1 MADIQEIE
9 ANGTVYEIAVK
20 STSKVNGLSTEL
32 SNINDSIDSVSGD
45 VDAVSG
51 RVDTA
56 EQDISDLTARVNNLQ
71 SIGRFLAMWDADT
84 GIARYLE
91 AGFVYEQGD
100 YFIIAQVGNPNFM
113 PTGASYTGA
122 STTVTT
128 DPIEVSDMFFYDGTR
143 WIYLPNHQRQ
153 IAVDEALSTTST
165 NPVENRVVTAAL
177 NGKQDTLTEDN
188 AGTGISIVDGVISN
202 TQTSAEWGK
211 ITGNLNDQLDLKKA
225 LDNAG
230 GGINGSIT
238 WLDTRNV
245 TMFDD
250 GDGGYSDQNYDHDK
264 QFKGDYA
271 DIIFQLS
278 GGKDY
283 LIENKDN
290 INICINRFSRCRHN
304 GQEARNIRKYRI
316 ITDSRI
322 KTDFTMYCYK
332 VINPDSQSFEYD
344 ETQNRYFYTTGR
356 YEDGNMGQ
364 LIADD
369 PAIYLYR
376 GIGNVLS
383 GTNNLSGWA
392 SSLDN
397 LYDPGLG
404 VTDITDEPGQIMRCP
419 EHDINEVNQTKALKE
434 REAFKKM
441 RCREYNVDGKTYYY
455 YALSW
460 QQFANVEDTE
470 DVYVARKLNE
480 EGEEVPLEKFVY
492 EPGRETEDM
501 GISLMSLGL
510 VGEIIDPHTPF
521 VRHPEFDWYWWAFD
535 SEQDMMNAI
544 IETSEA
550 GEEESTPNAYVGD
563 YPVKPVRL
571 ADCSYLNTKNRI
583 IKHEEGT
590 EEEWEETLAQAG
602 QYLSFKWTLFEHPE
616 WIQDEEELTF
626 RLPYD
631 TYHLNMRFQGF
642 QKSAMAQDINEKNNI
657 MRAMGVFPNP
667 TKWGGAKGGVHSS
680 NHARLTEA
688 LQFYTKTNDDVRFGR
703 RPKTNIINKKL
714 TVVLFTED
722 DGEGGKVFGSCKQ
735 TLL

>member
-20 STSKVNGLSTEL
+20 STSKVSGLSTAL
-32 SNINDSIDSVSGD
+32 SNINDSISGVSD
-45 VDAVSG
+45 NVDAVSG
-51 RVDTA
+51 RVDTN

-91 AGFVYEQGD
+91 SGFVYEQGD
-100 YFIIAQVGNPNFM
+100 YFIIAQVGDPNYM
-113 PTGASYTGA
+113 PTGSSYTGA
-122 STTVTT
+122 STTETE

-153 IAVDEALSTTST
+153 IAVDETLSTTST
-165 NPVENRVVTAAL
+165 NPVENRVVTTAL
-177 NGKQDTLTEDN
+177 NNKQDTLTEDN
-188 AGTGISIVDGVISN
+188 AGEGISIVDGVISN

-211 ITGNLNDQLDLKKA
+211 ITGNLNDQLDLKRA
-225 LDNAG
+225 LDNVSG
-230 GGINGSIT
+230 GGVNGSIT

-245 TMFDD
+245 TMWD
-250 GDGGYSDQNYDHDK
+250 GGDSGYSDSNYDHDK

-290 INICINRFSRCRHN
+290 INICINRFSRCKHN
-304 GQEARNIRKYRI
+304 HQQARNIRKYRI
-316 ITDSRI
+316 ITDNRI

-332 VINPDSQSFEYD
+332 VVNPDSESFEYD
-344 ETQNRYFYTTGR
+344 ETQNRYFYTTGH
-356 YEDGNMGQ
+356 YEDMGQ
-364 LIADD
+364 LINDD

-376 GIGNVLS
+376 GIGNVWS

-397 LYDPGLG
+397 LCDPGLN
-404 VTDITDEPGQIMRCP
+404 VTDITDDPGYIMRCP
-419 EHDINEVNQTKALKE
+419 EHDINEINQTKLLKE
-434 REAFKKM
+434 TNAFTRM
-441 RCREYNVDGKTYYY
+441 RCREYVVDGKTYYY
-455 YALSW
+455 YSMNWRTL
-460 QQFANVEDTE
+460 ANIEDTE
-470 DVYVARKLNE
+470 DVFVACKYNE
-480 EGEEVPLEKFVY
+480 EGDEVPLEKFVY
-492 EPGRETEDM
+492 EPGRETDDM
-501 GISLMSLGL
+501 GIGYINLGK

-550 GEEESTPNAYVGD
+550 RKERDTTPNAYLGD

-590 EEEWEETLAQAG
+590 EEEWEEILVYAG

-642 QKSAMAQDINEKNNI
+642 QKSAMDQNLDAKNNI
-657 MRAMGVFPNP
+657 MRAMETSTTP
-667 TKWGGAKGGVHSS
+667 TKWGAEKGSVHFN

-688 LQFYTKTNDDVRFGR
+688 IQFCTKTNDEVRFGKR
-703 RPKTNIINKKL
+703 SKTNIINRKL
-714 TVVLFTED
+714 TVVLFDNMPT
-722 DGEGGKVFGSCKQ
+722 CKQ

>member
-20 STSKVNGLSTEL
+20 STSKVSGLSGALLDIDTEITTL
-32 SNINDSIDSVSGD
+32 NNGITG
-45 VDAVSG
+45 VSG

-91 AGFVYEQGD
+91 TGFVYEQGD
-100 YFIIAQVGNPNFM
+100 YFIIAQVGNPNYK
-113 PTGASYTGA
+113 PTGTSYTGA

-128 DPIEVSDMFFYDGTR
+128 DPIEVSDMFFYDGTQ
-143 WIYLPNHQRQ
+143 WLYLPNHQRQ
-153 IAVDEALSTTST
+153 IAVDEELSETST

-188 AGTGISIVDGVISN
+188 AGEGISIIDGVISN

-230 GGINGSIT
+230 GGAGVQGSIT

-245 TMFDD
+245 TMWD
-250 GDGGYSDQNYDHDK
+250 GGDSGYSDSNYDHDK

-290 INICINRFSRCRHN
+290 INICINRFSRCKHN
-304 GQEARNIRKYRI
+304 YQQARNIRKYRVM
-316 ITDSRI
+316 TDSRI

-332 VINPDSQSFEYD
+332 VVNPDSQSFEYD
-344 ETQNRYFYTTGR
+344 ETQNRYFYTIDR
-356 YEDGNMGQ
+356 YGDNNMGQ

-376 GIGNVLS
+376 GIGNVWS
-383 GTNNLSGWA
+383 GTNSLSGWA

-397 LYDPGLG
+397 LYNPGLTA
-404 VTDITDEPGQIMRCP
+404 TDITDDPGYIMRCP

-434 REAFKKM
+434 SGAFTRM
-441 RCREYNVDGKTYYY
+441 RCREYVVDGKTYYY
-455 YALSW
+455 YAMSW
-460 QQFANVEDTE
+460 QTLANTDDTA
-470 DVYVARKLNE
+470 DVYVACKFNE
-480 EGEEVPLEKFVY
+480 EGDEVPLEKFVY

-501 GISLMSLGL
+501 SIGFMTLGK

-521 VRHPEFDWYWWAFD
+521 VRRPEFDWYWWALD
-535 SEQDMMNAI
+535 SSEDMINAI

-550 GEEESTPNAYVGD
+550 KKERDMTPNVYLGD

-602 QYLSFKWTLFEHPE
+602 EYLSFKWTLYEHPE

-631 TYHLNMRFQGF
+631 TYYLNMRFQGF
-642 QKSAMAQDINEKNNI
+642 QKSAIAQNFDAKNNI
-657 MRAMGVFPNP
+657 MRAMETSTTP
-667 TKWGGAKGGVHSS
+667 TKWGAEKGGVHFN
-680 NHARLTEA
+680 NHVRLTEA
-688 LQFYTKTNDDVRFGR
+688 LQFCTKTNDEVRLGK
-703 RPKTNIINKKL
+703 RPKTNVINRKL
-714 TVVLFTED
+714 TVVLFDNMPT
-722 DGEGGKVFGSCKQ
+722 CKQ